1 MLTEDELPVSE
12 DLLKKTNYSKNK
24 TTESEAEMST
34 SSDELVLAGMVAASL
49 DGNTDWLYSSMI
61 FFFANATN
69 KFTKHL
75 PVIAL
80 HSCDSKFSRLSQ
92 KLWQKLQR

>member
-34 SSDELVLAGMVAASL
+34 SFDELVLAGMVAASL
-49 DGNTDWLYSSMI
+49 DANTD
-61 FFFANATN
+61 
-69 KFTKHL
+69 
-75 PVIAL
+75 
-80 HSCDSKFSRLSQ
+80 
-92 KLWQKLQR
+92 